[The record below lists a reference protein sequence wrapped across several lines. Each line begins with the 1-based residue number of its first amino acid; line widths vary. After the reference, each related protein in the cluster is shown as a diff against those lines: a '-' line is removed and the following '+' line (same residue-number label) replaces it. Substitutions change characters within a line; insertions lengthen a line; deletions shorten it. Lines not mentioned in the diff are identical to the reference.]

1 MARMNSGELAA
12 RVILHVDMDAFYA
25 SVEQR
30 DRPELRGRPVVVG
43 AAPDQRGVVAA
54 CSYEARRFGV
64 RSAMPSR
71 EAGRLCPQA
80 VFLPPDMPRYEAASR
95 QVFDVFGRF
104 TPFVEALSID
114 EAFLDVTSA
123 QRLFGDGAA
132 IARSVKATIRGETG
146 LTASVGV
153 AANKF
158 LAKVASDMGKP
169 DGLVVVPPGR
179 EAIAT
184 FLAPMPV
191 GRVWGVGEVTQSAFL
206 ERGIRTIGDLQRMT
220 EPGLAAIVGGHA
232 ASHILKLAWGED
244 ERAVETGSEE
254 KSISR
259 EHTFPSDVRGEEPV
273 KAVLLDLVEDVG
285 HRLREAGKYA
295 GTARL
300 KLRWQGFVTITR
312 QAPLAPPCRDD
323 MTLTQAA
330 LRLLAAEPLVKPV
343 RLVGF
348 GVTNLKDNP
357 QWQPGLFDDSPGAG
371 GKREQ
376 LSRAVDTIRH
386 RHGAGSIVRGSRAPG
401 GGSARTRRGG
411 EVTP

>member
-1 MARMNSGELAA
+1 MACMNAGEHAA

-80 VFLPPDMPRYEAASR
+80 VFLPPDMRRYEAASR
-95 QVFDVFGRF
+95 QVFTVFERF
-104 TPFVEALSID
+104 TPCVEALSID

-123 QRLFGDGAA
+123 RRLFGDGAA
-132 IARSVKATIRGETG
+132 IARSIKEAVRGETG

-179 EAIAT
+179 EAVAA

-191 GRVWGVGEVTQSAFL
+191 GRVWGVGEVTQSL
-206 ERGIRTIGDLQRMT
+206 LHERGIRTIGDLQRMT

-244 ERAVETGSEE
+244 ERAVEAESGE

-273 KAVLLDLVEDVG
+273 RTVLLDLVEDVG
-285 HRLREAGKYA
+285 RRLRETGKYA

-312 QAPLAPPCRDD
+312 QVQLVPPCRDD
-323 MTLTQAA
+323 TTLGQAA
-330 LRLLAAEPLVKPV
+330 LRLLAAEPLVRPV

-357 QWQPGLFDDSPGAG
+357 QWQPGLFDDGPGSE

-376 LSRAVDTIRH
+376 LSRAVDTIRR
-386 RHGAGSIVRGSRAPG
+386 RHGAGSIVRGSRATG
-401 GGSARTRRGG
+401 GGAAGAQRRREGAR
-411 EVTP
+411 